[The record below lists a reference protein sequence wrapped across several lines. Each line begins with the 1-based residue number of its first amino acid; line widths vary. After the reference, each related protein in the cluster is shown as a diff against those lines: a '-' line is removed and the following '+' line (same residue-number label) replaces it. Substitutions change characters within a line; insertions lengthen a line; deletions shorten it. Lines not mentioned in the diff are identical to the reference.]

1 MRTRARALR
10 RNAAPV
16 GVEAADAGLVETL
29 DVLDGAL
36 NYRGW
41 ILDLANP
48 YLRGSQS
55 ILEVGA
61 GHGTFTSELAR
72 QAHVTA
78 LELGASALER
88 LRRRFHDDPFV
99 TVSSQS
105 LEELSADEF
114 DAAFLSNVLEH
125 IEDDIA
131 ALKQLAK
138 TVRPGGH
145 VIVFSPAF
153 MLLYSEYDARIGH
166 HHRYRL
172 PEVRRR
178 FLAAGLEVRDAR
190 YVNSVGFFSW
200 LLLVRLLKIT
210 PETPGAV
217 KIFDRYF
224 VPWLRRVERVGW
236 LPFGQSVFIAGRVPA
251 AD

>member
-1 MRTRARALR
+1 M
-10 RNAAPV
+10 
-16 GVEAADAGLVETL
+16 GVDAADAGLVGTL
-29 DVLDGAL
+29 DALDGAL

-41 ILDLANP
+41 ILDLAGP
-48 YLRGSQS
+48 YLEGSQS

-72 QAHVTA
+72 EAHVTA
-78 LELGASALER
+78 LELGATALER
-88 LRRRFHDDPFV
+88 LRHRFRSDASV
-99 TVSSQS
+99 TVSSRS
-105 LEELSADEF
+105 LDELGADEF
-114 DAAFLSNVLEH
+114 DSAFLSNVLEH
-125 IEDDIA
+125 IEDDVA
-131 ALKQLAK
+131 ALRQLAR

-153 MLLYSEYDARIGH
+153 MLLYSEYDASIGH

-178 FLAAGLEVRDAR
+178 FVAAGLEVREAR

-200 LLLVRLLKIT
+200 LLLVRFLRVT

-217 KIFDRYF
+217 RLFDRLF
-224 VPWLRRVERVGW
+224 VPWLRRIEQVVRF
-236 LPFGQSVFIAGRVPA
+236 PFGQSAFIVGRVPA
-251 AD
+251 VE